1 MVLQTKERPLSQPL
15 AFEKNTTKRLE
26 VDRDNLI
33 RRMAMLLN
41 IVVTTATTAGVTII
55 QDDILNIVK
64 KVRLVMDADDNKF
77 NVDLTKWLFVEQVEK
92 GTLPKRDVFAVP
104 ASGVTTTFQ
113 ILINADFAQARQ
125 NLSDVTAL
133 LDAPNKS
140 SLFLEIDWGDITD
153 VLETPNDTTIN
164 TTTEVKVSLTEVFD
178 DAGAEAN
185 AKLASAGFIDLREGT
200 DQFLITKANTSF
212 DDSVLQEQVEPVPAN
227 ILTHLL
233 VTKEDITSETNSPTR
248 ENDVLDQVKVEN
260 IKGVGEKI
268 IQVSWDQLTFG
279 NKAEYGLESPQ
290 TGVSYIDWIDQRR
303 GGLANFVAEAIKWR
317 FLNPAPATGETNSI
331 DLYTRFVSGV
341 AQ

>member
-1 MVLQTKERPLSQPL
+1 MVLQTKERPLSQAL
-15 AFEKNTTKRLE
+15 EFEKNVTKRVE
-26 VDRDNLI
+26 IDRDNLI
-33 RRMAMLLN
+33 RRMALLFN
-41 IVVTTATTAGVTII
+41 ITVTSGASAGTTIKE
-55 QDDILNIVK
+55 DDLLNIVK
-64 KVRLVMDADDNKF
+64 KIRLVMDADDNKF
-77 NVDLTKWLFVEQVEK
+77 NIDLTKWLFVEQIEK
-92 GTLPKRDVFAVP
+92 GTLPKRDVFAIP
-104 ASGVTTTFQ
+104 ANNTSTLFQ
-113 ILINADFAQARQ
+113 ILVNADFAQARQ

-140 SLFLEIDWGDITD
+140 SLFLEIDWGDITN
-153 VLETPNDTTIN
+153 VLETVNDTIIDTISQ
-164 TTTEVKVSLTEVFD
+164 VKISLTEVFD

-200 DQFLITKANTSF
+200 DQFLVVKANTSF

-233 VTKEDITSETNSPTR
+233 ITREDIDSVSDSPTR
-248 ENDVLDQVKVEN
+248 ENDIITQLKVEN

-268 IQVSWDQLTFG
+268 VQVSFEQLTFG

-290 TGVSYIDWIDQRR
+290 TGVAYIDWIDQRR

-317 FLNPAPATGETNSI
+317 FLTNAPEATETDSI

>member
-1 MVLQTKERPLSQPL
+1 MVLQTKERPLSQPVPFV
-15 AFEKNTTKRLE
+15 ANSTQRVE

-33 RRMAMLLN
+33 RRMAMLFN
-41 IVVTTATTAGVTII
+41 ITITTATTAGLTII
-55 QDDILNIVK
+55 EDDLLNLVK

-92 GTLPKRDVFAVP
+92 GTLPKRDVFAIP
-104 ASGVTTTFQ
+104 ASGVSTLFQ
-113 ILINADFAQARQ
+113 ILINADFAQSRQ

-140 SLFLEIDWGDITD
+140 SLFLEIEWGDITD
-153 VLETPNDTTIN
+153 IIVTVNDTIVDTK
-164 TTTEVKVSLTEVFD
+164 TELKISLTEVFD
-178 DAGAEAN
+178 DAVAEAN
-185 AKLASAGFIDLREGT
+185 AKLASAGFIDMREGT
-200 DQFLITKANTSF
+200 DQFDITKANTSF

-233 VTKEDITSETNSPTR
+233 LTREDITDVSGTR
-248 ENDVLDQVKVEN
+248 TRSNAVLDQVKVEN
-260 IKGVGEKI
+260 IKGVGEKL

-279 NKAEYGLESPQ
+279 NKSEYGLESPQ

-317 FLNPAPATGETNSI
+317 FLNPAPTATETNAI
-331 DLYTRFVSGV
+331 LLYTRYVSGI

>member
-1 MVLQTKERPLSQPL
+1 MVLQTKERPLSQPVPFV
-15 AFEKNTTKRLE
+15 ANSTQRVE

-33 RRMAMLLN
+33 RRMAMLFN
-41 IVVTTATTAGVTII
+41 IVITTATTAGTTII
-55 QDDILNIVK
+55 EDDILNIVK

-77 NVDLTKWLFVEQVEK
+77 NVDITKWLFVEQVEK
-92 GTLPKRDVFAVP
+92 GTLPKRDVFAIP
-104 ASGVTTTFQ
+104 ASGITTLFQ
-113 ILINADFAQARQ
+113 ILINADFAQSRQ

-140 SLFLEIDWGDITD
+140 SLFLEIDWGSISD
-153 VLETPNDTTIN
+153 VIETVNDTIVDTD
-164 TTTEVKVSLTEVFD
+164 TEVKISLTEVFD

-185 AKLASAGFIDLREGT
+185 AKLASAGFIDMREGT
-200 DQFLITKANTSF
+200 DQFDILKANSSF
-212 DDSVLQEQVEPVPAN
+212 DDSVLQEQIEPVPAN

-233 VTKEDITSETNSPTR
+233 LTREDITNVSGTR
-248 ENDVLDQVKVEN
+248 TRSNAVLDQVKVEN

-290 TGVSYIDWIDQRR
+290 VGVSYIDWIDQRR

-317 FLNPAPATGETNSI
+317 FLNPAPTATETNAI
-331 DLYTRFVSGV
+331 LLYTRYVSGI

>member
-1 MVLQTKERPLSQPL
+1 MVLQTKERPLSQPVSFV
-15 AFEKNTTKRLE
+15 ANSTQRLE

-33 RRMAMLLN
+33 RRMAMLFN
-41 IVVTTATTAGVTII
+41 IVVTSGASAGLTII
-55 QDDILNIVK
+55 EDDLLNIVR

-92 GTLPKRDVFAVP
+92 GTLPKRDVFAIP
-104 ASGVTTTFQ
+104 ANGTSSTFQ

-140 SLFLEIDWGDITD
+140 SLFLEIEWGSIAD
-153 VLETPNDTTIN
+153 VLETVNDTIIDTD
-164 TTTEVKVSLTEVFD
+164 TEVRISLTEVFD

-185 AKLASAGFIDLREGT
+185 AKLASAGFIDMREGT
-200 DQFLITKANTSF
+200 DQFDLVKANTSF
-212 DDSVLQEQVEPVPAN
+212 DDSVKQEQVEPVPAN

-233 VTKEDITSETNSPTR
+233 VTKEDITSVSNSPTR
-248 ENDVLDQVKVEN
+248 SNAVLDQVKVEN
-260 IKGVGEKI
+260 IKGVGEKLV
-268 IQVSWDQLTFG
+268 QVSWDQLSFG

-317 FLNPAPATGETNSI
+317 FLNPAPTATETNAVL
-331 DLYTRFVSGV
+331 LYTRYVSGI

>member
-1 MVLQTKERPLSQPL
+1 MVLQTKERPQSQPL
-15 AFEKNTTKRLE
+15 PFSKNNTARLE
-26 VDRDNLI
+26 IDRDNLI
-33 RRMAMLLN
+33 RRMAMLMN
-41 IVVTTATTAGVTII
+41 IVVTTTTTAGTGII
-55 QDDILNIVK
+55 EDDLLNIFK

-77 NVDLTKWLFVEQVEK
+77 NIDLTKFLFVEQVEK
-92 GTLPKRDVFAVP
+92 GTLPKRDVFAIP
-104 ASGVTTTFQ
+104 STGTSATFQ
-113 ILINADFAQARQ
+113 ILVNADFAQARQ

-140 SLFLEIDWGDITD
+140 SLFLEIDWGAIED
-153 VLETPNDTTIN
+153 VIVTPNDTVIDAL
-164 TTTEVKVSLTEVFD
+164 TEVNVSLTEVFD

-233 VTKEDITSETNSPTR
+233 ITKEDITSETGTPTR
-248 ENDVLDQVKVEN
+248 ENSVLDQVKVEN

-317 FLNPAPATGETNSI
+317 FLNPAPASSETNSI
-331 DLYTRFVSGV
+331 DLYTRYVSGV

>member
-1 MVLQTKERPLSQPL
+1 MVLQTKERPLSQPVPFV
-15 AFEKNTTKRLE
+15 ANSTQRLE

-33 RRMAMLLN
+33 RRMAMLFN
-41 IVVTTATTAGVTII
+41 IVVTTATTAGTTII
-55 QDDILNIVK
+55 EDDLLNIVK

-77 NVDLTKWLFVEQVEK
+77 NVDLTKWIFVEQVEK
-92 GTLPKRDVFAVP
+92 GTLPKRDVFAIP
-104 ASGVTTTFQ
+104 SSGTSATFQ

-140 SLFLEIDWGDITD
+140 SLFLEIEWGSIAN
-153 VLETPNDTTIN
+153 VLETVNDTIIDTD
-164 TTTEVKVSLTEVFD
+164 TEVKISLTEVFD

-185 AKLASAGFIDLREGT
+185 AKLASAGFIDMREGT
-200 DQFLITKANTSF
+200 DQFDILKANTSF

-233 VTKEDITSETNSPTR
+233 VTKEDITSVSNSPTR
-248 ENDVLDQVKVEN
+248 SNAVLDQVKVEN
-260 IKGVGEKI
+260 IKGVGEKLV
-268 IQVSWDQLTFG
+268 QVSWDQLTFG

-317 FLNPAPATGETNSI
+317 FLNPAPTATETNAVL
-331 DLYTRFVSGV
+331 LYTRYVSGI

>member
-1 MVLQTKERPLSQPL
+1 MVLQTKERPLSQPVPFV
-15 AFEKNTTKRLE
+15 ANSTQRIE

-33 RRMAMLLN
+33 RRMAMLFN
-41 IVVTTATTAGVTII
+41 IVVTSGASAGLTII
-55 QDDILNIVK
+55 EDDLLNIVR

-77 NVDLTKWLFVEQVEK
+77 NVDLTKWIFVEQVEK
-92 GTLPKRDVFAVP
+92 GTLPKRDVFAIP
-104 ASGVTTTFQ
+104 ANGTSATFQ

-140 SLFLEIDWGDITD
+140 SLFLEIDWGSIAD
-153 VLETPNDTTIN
+153 VLETVNDTIIDTD
-164 TTTEVKVSLTEVFD
+164 TEIRISLTEVFD

-185 AKLASAGFIDLREGT
+185 AKLASAGFIDMREGT
-200 DQFLITKANTSF
+200 DQFDLTKANTSF
-212 DDSVLQEQVEPVPAN
+212 DDSVKQEQIEPVPAN

-233 VTKEDITSETNSPTR
+233 VTKEDITSVSNSPTR
-248 ENDVLDQVKVEN
+248 SNAVVDQVKVEN
-260 IKGVGEKI
+260 IKGVGEKL

-317 FLNPAPATGETNSI
+317 FLNPAPTATETNAVL
-331 DLYTRFVSGV
+331 LYTRYVSGI

>member
-15 AFEKNTTKRLE
+15 AFEKNITKRVE

-33 RRMAMLLN
+33 RRMALLFN
-41 IVVTTATTAGVTII
+41 ITVTTATTAGTTII

-64 KVRLVMDADDNKF
+64 KIRLVMDADDNKF
-77 NVDLTKWLFVEQVEK
+77 NIDLTKWLFVEQVEK
-92 GTLPKRDVFAVP
+92 GTLPKRDVFAIP
-104 ASGVTTTFQ
+104 SSGTSTLFQ
-113 ILINADFAQARQ
+113 ILVNADFSQARQ

-153 VLETPNDTTIN
+153 VLETVNDTIIDTIS
-164 TTTEVKVSLTEVFD
+164 EVKISLTEVFD

-227 ILTHLL
+227 ILTHMLI
-233 VTKEDITSETNSPTR
+233 TKEDITSVTNSPTR
-248 ENDVLDQVKVEN
+248 ENDVVDQVKVEN

-268 IQVSWDQLTFG
+268 IQVSFQQLTFG

-317 FLNPAPATGETNSI
+317 FLTPAPATNETNAI

>member
-1 MVLQTKERPLSQPL
+1 MVLQTKERPLSEPL
-15 AFEKNTTKRLE
+15 VFEKNTTKRIE

-33 RRMAMLLN
+33 RRMALLFN
-41 IVVTTATTAGVTII
+41 ITVTTATTAGTTII
-55 QDDILNIVK
+55 QDDLLNIVK
-64 KVRLVMDADDNKF
+64 KIRLVMDADDNKF
-77 NVDLTKWLFVEQVEK
+77 NIDLTKWLFVEQIEK
-92 GTLPKRDVFAVP
+92 GTLPKRDVFAIP
-104 ASGVTTTFQ
+104 SSGTSTLFQ
-113 ILINADFAQARQ
+113 ILVNADFAQARQ

-153 VLETPNDTTIN
+153 VLETVNDTIIDSIS
-164 TTTEVKVSLTEVFD
+164 EVKISLTEVFD

-185 AKLASAGFIDLREGT
+185 AKLASAGFIDMREGT
-200 DQFLITKANTSF
+200 DQFLVTKANTSF

-233 VTKEDITSETNSPTR
+233 ITKEDVTDVTNSPTR
-248 ENDVLDQVKVEN
+248 ENDIITQLKIEN
-260 IKGVGEKI
+260 IKGVGEKLV
-268 IQVSWDQLTFG
+268 QVSFEQLTFG

-290 TGVSYIDWIDQRR
+290 TGVAYIDWIDQRR

-317 FLNPAPATGETNSI
+317 FLTNAPEATETDAI

>member
-1 MVLQTKERPLSQPL
+1 MVLQTKERPQSQPL
-15 AFEKNTTKRLE
+15 PFSKNNTARLE
-26 VDRDNLI
+26 IDRDNLV
-33 RRMAMLLN
+33 RRMALLFN
-41 IVVTTATTAGVTII
+41 IVVTTATTAGLTII

-64 KVRLVMDADDNKF
+64 KIRLVMDADDNKF

-104 ASGVTTTFQ
+104 ASGQTATFQ
-113 ILINADFAQARQ
+113 ILVNADFAQARQ

-140 SLFLEIDWGDITD
+140 SLFLEIDWGEIAD
-153 VLETPNDTTIN
+153 VLETVNDTIIDTD
-164 TTTEVKVSLTEVFD
+164 TEVKVSLTEVFD

-185 AKLASAGFIDLREGT
+185 AKLASAGFIDMREGT

-233 VTKEDITSETNSPTR
+233 ITKEDVTSVSNSPTR
-248 ENDVLDQVKVEN
+248 ENDVLDQIKIEN

-268 IQVSWDQLTFG
+268 IQVSFDQLTFG

-290 TGVSYIDWIDQRR
+290 TGVAYIDWIDQRR

-317 FLNPAPATGETNSI
+317 FLNPAPTPTETNSI

>member
-15 AFEKNTTKRLE
+15 AFTKNQTSRLE

-33 RRMAMLLN
+33 RRMAMLFT
-41 IVVTTATTAGVTII
+41 IVVTTATTAGTTII
-55 QDDILNIVK
+55 QDDLLNIVRK
-64 KVRLVMDADDNKF
+64 IRLVMDADDNKF

-92 GTLPKRDVFAVP
+92 GTLPKRDVFSIP
-104 ASGVTTTFQ
+104 ATSTTLTFK
-113 ILINADFAQARQ
+113 ILVNADFAQARQ

-153 VLETPNDTTIN
+153 VLETINDTIIDP
-164 TTTEVKVSLTEVFD
+164 TTEVRVSLTEVFD

-200 DQFLITKANTSF
+200 DQFLLEKANTSF
-212 DDSVLQEQVEPVPAN
+212 DDSVKQEQVEPVPAN

-233 VTKEDITSETNSPTR
+233 LTKEDITSVTNSPTR
-248 ENDVLDQVKVEN
+248 SDSVVDQVKVEN

-268 IQVSWDQLTFG
+268 IQVSFEQLAFG

-290 TGVSYIDWIDQRR
+290 VGVAYIDWIDQRR

-317 FLNPAPATGETNSI
+317 FLNPAPASTETNAI

>member
-1 MVLQTKERPLSQPL
+1 MVLQTKERPLSQPVPFV
-15 AFEKNTTKRLE
+15 ANSTQRVE

-33 RRMAMLLN
+33 RRMAMLFNIKVTSGASAGTTIIEDDLLN
-41 IVVTTATTAGVTII
+41 IVR
-55 QDDILNIVK
+55 

-77 NVDLTKWLFVEQVEK
+77 NVDLTKWIFVEQVEK
-92 GTLPKRDVFAVP
+92 GTLPKRDVFAIP
-104 ASGVTTTFQ
+104 ANGTSSEFQ

-140 SLFLEIDWGDITD
+140 SLFLEIEWGSIAD
-153 VLETPNDTTIN
+153 VLETVNDTIIDSD
-164 TTTEVKVSLTEVFD
+164 TEVKISLTEVFD

-185 AKLASAGFIDLREGT
+185 AKLASAGFIDMREGT
-200 DQFLITKANTSF
+200 DQFDITKANTSF
-212 DDSVLQEQVEPVPAN
+212 DDSVLQEQIEPVPAN

-233 VTKEDITSETNSPTR
+233 VTKEDITSVSNSPTR
-248 ENDVLDQVKVEN
+248 SNAVLNQVKVEN
-260 IKGVGEKI
+260 IKGVGEKLV
-268 IQVSWDQLTFG
+268 QVSWDQLTFG

-317 FLNPAPATGETNSI
+317 FLNPAPTPTETNAI
-331 DLYTRFVSGV
+331 LLYTRYVSGI

>member
-1 MVLQTKERPLSQPL
+1 MVLQTKERPLSGEV
-15 AFEKNTTKRLE
+15 AFEANKTKKIE

-33 RRMAMLLN
+33 RRMALLFN
-41 IVVTTATTAGVTII
+41 IVVTTTTTPATTII

-64 KVRLVMDADDNKF
+64 KIRLVMDADDNKF

-92 GTLPKRDVFAVP
+92 GTLPYRDAFAIP
-104 ASGVTTTFQ
+104 AAATTTTFKV
-113 ILINADFAQARQ
+113 LVNADFAQARQ

-140 SLFLEIDWGDITD
+140 SLFLEIDWGSIAD
-153 VLETPNDTTIN
+153 VVEVPNDTVIDSA
-164 TTTEVKVSLTEVFD
+164 TELKISLTEVFD
-178 DAGAEAN
+178 DQGAEAN
-185 AKLASAGFIDLREGT
+185 AQLATAGFIDLREGT
-200 DQFLITKANTSF
+200 DQFIIDKAYTSF

-233 VTKEDITSETNSPTR
+233 VAKEDITGVTNSPTR
-248 ENDVLDQVKVEN
+248 SNTAIDQIKVEN

-268 IQVSWDQLTFG
+268 VQTSFDQLHLG
-279 NKAEYGLESPQ
+279 NKSEYGLESIQ
-290 TGVSYIDWIDQRR
+290 DGVAYIDWIDQRR

-317 FLNPAPATGETNSI
+317 FLTPAPAASEQNAI
-331 DLYTRFVSGV
+331 DLYTRYVSGV

>member
-1 MVLQTKERPLSQPL
+1 MVLQTKERPLSEPL
-15 AFEKNTTKRLE
+15 VFVKNSTSRIQ

-33 RRMAMLLN
+33 RRMALLFN
-41 IVVTTATTAGVTII
+41 IIVTTTTTAGTTII
-55 QDDILNIVK
+55 EDDLLNIVK
-64 KVRLVMDADDNKF
+64 KIRLVMDADDNKF
-77 NVDLTKWLFVEQVEK
+77 NIDLTKWLFVEQVEK
-92 GTLPKRDVFAVP
+92 GTLPKRDVFAIP
-104 ASGVTTTFQ
+104 SSGTSATFQ
-113 ILINADFAQARQ
+113 ILVNADFAQARQ

-153 VLETPNDTTIN
+153 VLETVNDTIIDTD
-164 TTTEVKVSLTEVFD
+164 TEVRISLTEVFD
-178 DAGAEAN
+178 DAGADAN
-185 AKLASAGFIDLREGT
+185 AKLASAGFIDMREGT

-233 VTKEDITSETNSPTR
+233 ITREDIESETNSPTR
-248 ENDVLDQVKVEN
+248 ENDVLDQIKVEN

-268 IQVSWDQLTFG
+268 IQVSFDQLSFG

-290 TGVSYIDWIDQRR
+290 TGVAYIDWIDQRR

-317 FLNPAPATGETNSI
+317 FLNPAPATDEINSI

>member
-1 MVLQTKERPLSQPL
+1 MVLQTKERPQSQPL
-15 AFEKNTTKRLE
+15 PFSKNNTARLE
-26 VDRDNLI
+26 IDRDNLI
-33 RRMAMLLN
+33 RRMAMLFT
-41 IVVTTATTAGVTII
+41 IVVTTATTAGTTII
-55 QDDILNIVK
+55 QDDILNIVRK
-64 KVRLVMDADDNKF
+64 IRLVMDADDNKF
-77 NVDLTKWLFVEQVEK
+77 NVDLTKWLFVEQIEK
-92 GTLPKRDVFAVP
+92 GTLPKRDAFSIP
-104 ASGVTTTFQ
+104 SSGTSITFK
-113 ILINADFAQARQ
+113 ILVNADFAQARQ

-153 VLETPNDTTIN
+153 VLETINDTIIDTS
-164 TTTEVKVSLTEVFD
+164 TEVKVSLTEVFD

-200 DQFLITKANTSF
+200 DQFLLEKANTSF
-212 DDSVLQEQVEPVPAN
+212 DDSVKQEQVEPVPAN

-233 VTKEDITSETNSPTR
+233 LTKEDITSVTNSPTR
-248 ENDVLDQVKVEN
+248 SDSVVDQVKVEN

-268 IQVSWDQLTFG
+268 VQVSFEQLAFG

-290 TGVSYIDWIDQRR
+290 TGVAYIDWIDQRR

-317 FLNPAPATGETNSI
+317 FLNPAPASTETNAI

>member
-1 MVLQTKERPLSQPL
+1 MVLQTKERPLSQAL
-15 AFEKNTTKRLE
+15 VFGKNITTRVE
-26 VDRDNLI
+26 IDRDNLI
-33 RRMAMLLN
+33 RRMAMLFN
-41 IVVTTATTAGVTII
+41 ITITTATTAGTTII
-55 QDDILNIVK
+55 QDDLLNIVRK
-64 KVRLVMDADDNKF
+64 IRLVMDADDNKF

-92 GTLPKRDVFAVP
+92 GTLPKRDVFAIP
-104 ASGVTTTFQ
+104 SSGTSTLFQ
-113 ILINADFAQARQ
+113 ILVNADFAQARQ

-153 VLETPNDTTIN
+153 VLETVNDTIVDPI
-164 TTTEVKVSLTEVFD
+164 TEVKISLTEVFD

-185 AKLASAGFIDLREGT
+185 AKLASAGFIDMRAGT

-233 VTKEDITSETNSPTR
+233 ITKEDITSVTGSPTR
-248 ENDVLDQVKVEN
+248 ENSILDQIKVEN

-268 IQVSWDQLTFG
+268 IQVSFDQLTFG
-279 NKAEYGLESPQ
+279 NKSEYGLESPQ
-290 TGVSYIDWIDQRR
+290 VGVAYIDWIDQRR

-317 FLNPAPATGETNSI
+317 FLNPAPASNETNSI
-331 DLYTRFVSGV
+331 DLYTSYVSGV

>member
-1 MVLQTKERPLSQPL
+1 MVLQTKERPLSQPVPFV
-15 AFEKNTTKRLE
+15 ANSTQRVE

-33 RRMAMLLN
+33 RRMAMLFN
-41 IVVTTATTAGVTII
+41 ITITTATTAGTTII
-55 QDDILNIVK
+55 EDDLLNAVK
-64 KVRLVMDADDNKF
+64 KIRLVMDADDNKF

-92 GTLPKRDVFAVP
+92 GTLPKRDTFAIP
-104 ASGVTTTFQ
+104 SSGTSTLFQ
-113 ILINADFAQARQ
+113 ILVNADFAQARQ

-140 SLFLEIDWGDITD
+140 SLFLEIDWGSIAD
-153 VLETPNDTTIN
+153 VIETVNDTIIDSD
-164 TTTEVKVSLTEVFD
+164 TEVRISLTEVFD

-185 AKLASAGFIDLREGT
+185 AKLASAGFIDMREGT
-200 DQFLITKANTSF
+200 DQFDITKANTSF
-212 DDSVLQEQVEPVPAN
+212 DDSVLQQQVEPVPAN

-233 VTKEDITSETNSPTR
+233 VTKEDITSVSGSPTR
-248 ENDVLDQVKVEN
+248 DNAVLDQVKVEN

-268 IQVSWDQLTFG
+268 VQVSWDQLTFG

-317 FLNPAPATGETNSI
+317 FLNPAPTATETNAI
-331 DLYTRFVSGV
+331 QLYTRYVSGI

>member
-1 MVLQTKERPLSQPL
+1 MVLQTKERPLSQPVPFV
-15 AFEKNTTKRLE
+15 ANSTQRIE

-33 RRMAMLLN
+33 RRMAMLFN
-41 IVVTTATTAGVTII
+41 ILITTATTAGTTII
-55 QDDILNIVK
+55 EDDILNLVK

-92 GTLPKRDVFAVP
+92 GTLGKRDVFAIP
-104 ASGVTTTFQ
+104 ASGVSTLFQ
-113 ILINADFAQARQ
+113 ILINADFAQSRQ

-140 SLFLEIDWGDITD
+140 SLFLEIEWGDISDIIVTA
-153 VLETPNDTTIN
+153 NDTIVDTD
-164 TTTEVKVSLTEVFD
+164 TEVKISLTEVFD

-185 AKLASAGFIDLREGT
+185 AKLASAGFIDMREGT
-200 DQFLITKANTSF
+200 DQFDILKANSSF
-212 DDSVLQEQVEPVPAN
+212 DDSVLQEQIEPVPAN

-233 VTKEDITSETNSPTR
+233 LTREDITNVSGTR
-248 ENDVLDQVKVEN
+248 TRSDAVVDQVKVEN

-268 IQVSWDQLTFG
+268 IQVSFEQLAFG
-279 NKAEYGLESPQ
+279 NKSEYGLESPQ
-290 TGVSYIDWIDQRR
+290 TGVAYIDWIDQRR

-317 FLNPAPATGETNSI
+317 FLTPAPTATETNAI
-331 DLYTRFVSGV
+331 LLFTRYVSGI